1 MELPTPSFIEG
12 LPLDLIKVSLGYT
25 AMFEMNVCHGPYRS
39 RTSEKRISVVSW
51 EPPSTFS
58 FFHRG

>member
-12 LPLDLIKVSLGYT
+12 PSLDLIKVSLGCT
-25 AMFEMNVCHGPYRS
+25 AMFERNVHHGPCRS
-39 RTSEKRISVVSW
+39 RTSEKRNSVLSW
-51 EPPSTFS
+51 GSPSIFS

>member
-12 LPLDLIKVSLGYT
+12 PPLDLIKVSLGNT
-25 AMFEMNVCHGPYRS
+25 AMFERNVRQGPDRS
-39 RTSEKRISVVSW
+39 TTSEKRNSGVSW
-51 EPPSTFS
+51 GSPSTFS